1 MNDTIVFNGKT
12 VPVEELKKRAMAT
25 GEETI
30 LRLLECHAFDSN
42 DLRLN
47 NFIFEIRQLFNKR
60 PYQESPEMS
69 IDNETLYRLYNKLRT
84 AERERLLYESII
96 ELNEYE
102 PIVKKR
108 DWISFYLVIVYDLKR
123 TLSGTDFKILAD
135 RITPD
140 GCCKIGSI
148 MSNSSKY
155 ILHNTHYMKWTNQDK
170 RQRELCLKFLEILKK
185 KILLVKAA

>member
-1 MNDTIVFNGKT
+1 
-12 VPVEELKKRAMAT
+12 
-25 GEETI
+25 
-30 LRLLECHAFDSN
+30 
-42 DLRLN
+42 
-47 NFIFEIRQLFNKR
+47 
-60 PYQESPEMS
+60 
-69 IDNETLYRLYNKLRT
+69 
-84 AERERLLYESII
+84 
-96 ELNEYE
+96 LNEYE

-123 TLSGTDFKILAD
+123 PLSGTDFKHLAD

-140 GCCKIGSI
+140 GCCKIGSV

-170 RQRELCLKFLEILKK
+170 RQRELCLIFLEILKK